1 GHRASGDLTAE
12 VGETARAFKE
22 AGVAIEI
29 NTSGLRKPVN
39 EIYPS
44 LSVLKIYCAA
54 GVPITFSSD
63 SHDPKDVGRDYDK
76 AWVLAKEAGYTEYLV
91 FKQRKIEKRLKL

>member
-1 GHRASGDLTAE
+1 M
-12 VGETARAFKE
+12 V
-22 AGVAIEI
+22 IEI
-29 NTSGLRKPVN
+29 NTSGLRKPVK

-44 LSVLKIYCAA
+44 LAALQIYREE

-76 AWVLAKEAGYTEYLV
+76 AAALAKEAGYAEYLV
-91 FKQRKIEKRLKL
+91 FKQRKVERVEKI